1 MHFLWVDCLS
11 STPADSKSLKCKRRN
26 QPNNYHLMST
36 LCRPR
41 VHSVSYFSISL
52 YERGSR
58 LEQWGIRV
66 NYIRSPHLLPCIAQ
80 NQFPSTFQIQ
90 GWEQL
95 HSFSYTFNPNQ
106 SLFRLFQQ
114 SAKFVF
120 VNGYVE
126 SNLQGDGLLNRFCLS
141 SCDFCCFA
149 TWVILLFCRLSSSLN
164 LNPTHNSKVW
174 AWMRKSAA
182 VWIKC
187 ISGLCPRKKHFALKS
202 FHPWPRLSKIHI
214 FAENDMD
221 SHFWLPFGFH

>member
-41 VHSVSYFSISL
+41 VHSVSYFSL

-80 NQFPSTFQIQ
+80 NQFPSTFQIR

-95 HSFSYTFNPNQ
+95 HSFSYSFNPNQ
-106 SLFRLFQQ
+106 SLFRLFPTKCKIRFCQWI
-114 SAKFVF
+114 
-120 VNGYVE
+120 YVE
-126 SNLQGDGLLNRFCLS
+126 SNLQGYGLLNRFCLS
-141 SCDFCCFA
+141 SCDFSCFA
-149 TWVILLFCRLSSSLN
+149 GWVVRSIWIQLTTPRSELGCA
-164 LNPTHNSKVW
+164 KV
-174 AWMRKSAA
+174 RQ
-182 VWIKC
+182 
-187 ISGLCPRKKHFALKS
+187 F
-202 FHPWPRLSKIHI
+202 
-214 FAENDMD
+214 E
-221 SHFWLPFGFH
+221 